1 MKGIKMQNGNMAII
15 VLAGA
20 LLMAP
25 LVDGATTQPHL
36 AEVSYPTQ
44 TVCSIVAP
52 ASGSYAAAS
61 WTQMNTGDWTGC

>member
-1 MKGIKMQNGNMAII
+1 MQNGNVMII

-20 LLMAP
+20 LLVAP
-25 LVDGATTQPHL
+25 LVDGATTQPHS

-52 ASGSYAAAS
+52 VSGSYAAAS
-61 WTQMNTGDWTGC
+61 WTHVQTGDWTGC

>member
-1 MKGIKMQNGNMAII
+1 MQNGNMAII

-20 LLMAP
+20 LLVAP
-25 LVDGATTQPHL
+25 LVEGTATQPHTVE
-36 AEVSYPTQ
+36 ASYPTQ

-61 WTQMNTGDWTGC
+61 WTQMNTSDWTGC